1 MGRRP
6 VFLVLC
12 VALVCVP
19 LLAGCGGDDENA
31 ATEPT
36 TTGPRVTFYARGPT
50 MACLRRKGFRVTT
63 NAKDVGFI
71 AYTAVGGALRA
82 RRPKGA
88 DVIMAFGVDGDDA
101 AQTLIGIKRAATTEK
116 GRLFKTKLRRSNVAI
131 LWAYHPTANQKRNVY
146 GCLKTAG

>member
-19 LLAGCGGDDENA
+19 VLAGCGGGDDNA
-31 ATEPT
+31 GNETT
-36 TTGPRVTFYARGPT
+36 TTGPRVKVYARGPT
-50 MACLRRKGFRVTT
+50 MACLRRKGLRVTT

-101 AQTLIGIKRAATTEK
+101 AQTLIGIRRAGTART
-116 GRLFKTKLRRSNVAI
+116 GRLFRVLLRRSNVAI
-131 LWAYHPTANQKRNVY
+131 
-146 GCLKTAG
+146 